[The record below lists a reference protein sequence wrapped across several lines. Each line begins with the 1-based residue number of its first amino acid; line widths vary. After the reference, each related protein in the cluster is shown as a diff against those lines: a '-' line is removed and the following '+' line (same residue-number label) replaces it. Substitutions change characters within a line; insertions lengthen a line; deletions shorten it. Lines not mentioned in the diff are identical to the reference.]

1 MMKGSPTI
9 QILKRNE
16 ILDMFFGENCYH
28 ETEENV
34 IKAIKLC
41 SHCDHPL
48 AQWLSG
54 VFYDY
59 VDQLKTYTDVKNV
72 LLRLSD
78 DATALFFLSRFEY
91 PSFEKIS
98 NLLEESYRLGFKY
111 ANIRLIALRE
121 KQVQYRDELGYATER
136 YIEDVLMFASDG
148 DRMANYLLSKRYRR
162 SYCMLKKQEDMCF
175 RKVCIKL
182 GCLRSMIDHFHYL
195 DPFDPLGLDPLG
207 VVLLG
212 KISLRYPH
220 YFVRTLINYLYSIEK
235 KSLKLDFVYG
245 RYLKGHIDPKFNE
258 IHRIHRVCIVN
269 NKPIQCETIHLAQ
282 SLVDGYD
289 KALKVSIK
297 SIDAWSLCAKHYL
310 GVCKDIRLLIARL
323 LWYDA
328 YEWTNSLENL

>member
-1 MMKGSPTI
+1 MKGSPTV
-9 QILKRNE
+9 QMLKRNV
-16 ILDMFFGENCYH
+16 ILDLFFGQNGYH
-28 ETEENV
+28 ESPQNV

-41 SHCDHPL
+41 SLCDHPL

-54 VFYDY
+54 VFYVY
-59 VDQLKTYTDVKNV
+59 VDRLKTYADVKNV
-72 LLRLSD
+72 LLRLSY
-78 DATALFFLSRFEY
+78 DARALFFLSRFEY
-91 PSFEKIS
+91 PSFENIS

-121 KQVQYRDELGYATER
+121 EKVYNVGHRDELGYVTER
-136 YIEDVLMFASDG
+136 YIKDVVMFASDG
-148 DRMANYLLSKRYRR
+148 DRIANYLLSKRYSR
-162 SYCMLKKQEDMCF
+162 SYCMLEKQEDLRF

-182 GCLRSMIDHFHYL
+182 GCLRSMIDHFKNL
-195 DPFDPLGLDPLG
+195 DPLDPLG

-212 KISLRYPH
+212 KISVKYPQ
-220 YFVRTLINYLYSIEK
+220 YFVRTMIDFYSIEKK

-258 IHRIHRVCIVN
+258 IHRVCIVN

-289 KALKVSIK
+289 KLLKESIK

-310 GVCKDIRLLIARL
+310 GVCKDIRLKIAGL

>member
-1 MMKGSPTI
+1 MKGSPTI
-9 QILKRNE
+9 QMLKRNK
-16 ILDMFFGENCYH
+16 ILDLFFGQNGHYESPK
-28 ETEENV
+28 NV

-59 VDQLKTYTDVKNV
+59 VDRLKTYADVKNV

-78 DATALFFLSRFEY
+78 DARALFFLSRFEY
-91 PSFEKIS
+91 PRFEKMS

-111 ANIRLIALRE
+111 ASIRLTTLRE
-121 KQVQYRDELGYATER
+121 QKVCDVGCRDELGYATER

-148 DRMANYLLSKRYRR
+148 DRMANYLLSKRY
-162 SYCMLKKQEDMCF
+162 SQSFCMLKKQEDLRF

-182 GCLRSMIDHFHYL
+182 GCLRAMLYHSKN
-195 DPFDPLGLDPLG
+195 LDPLDPLR

-212 KISLRYPH
+212 KISLKYPD
-220 YFVRTLINYLYSIEK
+220 YFVRTMIDFYSVEK
-235 KSLKLDFVYG
+235 GSLKLNFVYG
-245 RYLKGHIDPKFNE
+245 RYLKGHIDPKINE
-258 IHRIHRVCIVN
+258 IHSVCIVN
-269 NKPIQCETIHLAQ
+269 GKPIQCETIHLAQ

-289 KALKVSIK
+289 KLLKESIK

-310 GVCKDIRLLIARL
+310 CKDIRLLIARL

-328 YEWTNSLENL
+328 YEWTNSLDGL